1 MARKGGGRKSRSNGI
16 LATATV
22 SGGVSGIVAMAL
34 AVWTILSWYDMECS
48 FDDTNCTFPMSSKDK
63 EDETYYMNVK
73 FIMAWFVAGP
83 AFIAILLGLIAA
95 LM

>member
-1 MARKGGGRKSRSNGI
+1 MARKGGSGRKSKSNGI

-22 SGGVSGIVAMAL
+22 SGGVGGVVAMAL
-34 AVWTILSWYDMECS
+34 AVWTILSWYDMNCS
-48 FDDTNCTFPMSSKDK
+48 FDKNCTFPMSSKDK